1 MTIFPAVRTF
11 RPGVGPGAFSAVV
24 LGVLLGGA
32 ASGIQAQDPE
42 RTGAELRFQSVHA
55 VERPTFMSPASGPP
69 GTTVVLRASL
79 LPALT
84 PVQVALGGTRSGFEA
99 LSLALTDRNG
109 DLVERVTIPAWAAR
123 DRAHRFIVFNAYFS
137 SVYAATGLF
146 HVTDDEGKLRRE
158 GVMTTQGPGCPTL
171 AGVDNEIYSL
181 MGNLPSLEVGARVTV
196 EGHIVPSV
204 ECGEGMTL
212 QVAALE
218 GGGG

>member
-1 MTIFPAVRTF
+1 MTIPPVARTF
-11 RPGVGPGAFSAVV
+11 RPGVGPGAFPVIV
-24 LGVLLGGA
+24 LAVLLGGA
-32 ASGIQAQDPE
+32 APGAQAQDPE

-55 VERPTFMSPASGPP
+55 VERPTYMSPASGPP
-69 GTTVVLRASL
+69 GTTVILRASL

-137 SVYAATGLF
+137 SVYAAIGLF
-146 HVTDDEGKLRRE
+146 HVTDIEGKLLRE
-158 GVMTTQGPGCPTL
+158 GVVTNHGPDCPTL

-196 EGHIVPSV
+196 EGHVVPSA
-204 ECGEGMTL
+204 ECAEGVTL
-212 QVAALE
+212 QVASLE
-218 GGGG
+218 RGGG